1 MTHTIALTSHFLRS
15 ILYLGDDLLIVDQYA
30 QSVRVV
36 RGGTGNIELVV
47 TAATPLAAVNFSAHS
62 LAVNTRLSAPR
73 GVVRG
78 NGADATALFVVDSNA
93 LVIIRLSADG
103 YVSLVA
109 GSGKICADTTAK
121 CGDDGPASAAL
132 LNFPTGIAIRANGD
146 IVWSDTGSHRV
157 RTVLRGPNIV
167 TTIAGT
173 GEQSYYSLPGTLATA
188 TATNRPLGIA
198 VDPATD
204 EVLFGDENSILWR
217 ICGTHCATG
226 MPGTLAIV
234 AGIPG
239 SGGVFTPGLYNTPL
253 NGDISIGVPAF
264 MAVSSKGILYFPD
277 QYWSI
282 IYAVNLTSSGV
293 GNAGSIT
300 QFAGTEWSG
309 KRPFYTTGPVAR
321 YADIGDGRPALNATF
336 NLCFGVAVDDVTG
349 SVFISDFYDQLVSG
363 EQGASLV

>member
-1 MTHTIALTSHFLRS
+1 M
-15 ILYLGDDLLIVDQYA
+15 
-30 QSVRVV
+30 
-36 RGGTGNIELVV
+36 
-47 TAATPLAAVNFSAHS
+47 TAATPLAAVNFSSHS

-78 NGADATALFVVDSNA
+78 NGADATALFLVDSNA

-121 CGDDGPASAAL
+121 CGDDGPATAAL

-157 RTVLRGPNIV
+157 RTVLRELSIV
-167 TTIAGT
+167 ATIAGT
-173 GEQSYYSLPGTLATA
+173 GEQSFSPSPPGTLATSA
-188 TATNRPLGIA
+188 ATNRPLGIA

-217 ICGTHCATG
+217 ICGLHCATG

-239 SGGVFTPGLYNTPL
+239 SGGAFTPGLYNTPL
-253 NGDISIGVPAF
+253 NGDISIGVPAM
-264 MAVSSKGILYFPD
+264 MAVSSRGILYFPD
-277 QYWSI
+277 QYWSV
-282 IYAVNLTSSGV
+282 IYAVNLTSSGA

-300 QFAGTEWSG
+300 QFAGKYWTG
-309 KRPFYTTGPVAR
+309 TRPVYTTAVNMTGPVAR
-321 YADIGDGRPALNATF
+321 YFDIGDGRPAIDATF

-349 SVFISDFYDQLVSG
+349 SVFISDFYDHLVSG
-363 EQGASLV
+363 EQGFCCVGLTVDLTRR